1 LEWSLGRIEE
11 DDVKLSIFIR
21 LVEEVILANGDYFQ
35 VGPHRRLPTVE
46 ERISKD
52 ICVYINEMELGS
64 RDTGLHEVDETE
76 DGGPASDVQYFGG
89 AADLGLELQE
99 ELIVDFRS
107 VVDVGLIMYSNEFL
121 TKSNLHLLVL
131 DLPLNHAL
139 VLLHLGLA

>member
-1 LEWSLGRIEE
+1 
-11 DDVKLSIFIR
+11 
-21 LVEEVILANGDYFQ
+21 VEEVILANGDDFQ
-35 VGPHRRLPTVE
+35 VGLHRRLPTVE

-52 ICVYINEMELGS
+52 ICVDINEMEFGS

-76 DGGPASDVQYFGG
+76 DCSPTTDVQYFGS

-121 TKSNLHLLVL
+121 TIANLHLLFL
-131 DLPLNHAL
+131 DRPLNHAL